1 MHTSRFYI
9 FLGIYYGY
17 AYEVKRALRAEIE
30 FFFASIGTNI
40 CQCDIRQSH
49 GFKYHMFITIVF
61 QTSLERSQWVN
72 RIDPETG
79 SVINGKWKIFNYITR
94 RERQQLLNNGFYE
107 EDSYDA
113 ANVAATHNTIIYSV
127 TNNNTV
133 FEEEEVAVE
142 EVKKAIPVVE
152 EKDDSMDEY
161 ETIYKWLMTPQ
172 KTELQRE
179 IEEIKETARWL
190 ATPYWERN
198 RAPATPI

>member
-30 FFFASIGTNI
+30 YFFASIGVNI
-40 CQCDIRQSH
+40 CQCDVRQSH
-49 GFKYHMFITIVF
+49 GFKYHMFINIVF
-61 QTSLERSQWVN
+61 QTSLERSEWVN

-79 SVINGKWKIFNYITR
+79 SIINGKWRIFHYITR
-94 RERQQLLNNGFYE
+94 RERQQQLNNGFYE
-107 EDSYDA
+107 DDSYH
-113 ANVAATHNTIIYSV
+113 TPSV
-127 TNNNTV
+127 NAIVSTNNNTV
-133 FEEEEVAVE
+133 FQEEQEEV
-142 EVKKAIPVVE
+142 KAIPVVE

-161 ETIYKWLMTPQ
+161 ESIYKWLITAQ
-172 KTELQRE
+172 QTELQRE

-198 RAPATPI
+198 RAHATPI